1 MAAMRWKTLPLM
13 ILSAVT
19 IAGAQDLPK
28 LIDSPLAGT
37 LGPEVNDASGIEF
50 SPNGTRVLVT
60 QGASI
65 SLLDS
70 TTLRAIWNRHLSGD
84 LQAGF
89 TNDNSAIFVYSKTTG
104 QVIDLDPATGAVR
117 RLVGS
122 YDAGRTLRVGTT
134 YFALFSVSD
143 VDTTIARFHRT
154 SDGGFVREWS
164 DERVELLTGNKGF
177 AGAGA
182 SEYFYSRRSRIKV
195 ADGTIE
201 RYRVDANNT
210 HAMYLGGDELGNI
223 VQAVWTRSG
232 ENNGTFQNLR
242 VVRADG
248 TTLNLPAPAAGES
261 VSFGGFYIEN
271 NVRTVTVLTQKL
283 VSGVPTVSA
292 RRYSIVNGASTGSIN
307 YTSAVAGAYAA
318 SHVPFG
324 RKMSLT
330 TGRLI
335 SFRPDVVAGTSIG
348 AFYPGGATST
358 RTGEIIG
365 SISGLVATT
374 AGALYSSWTP
384 VSGAKREGLAFIA
397 RKGKAVTWEKFQP
410 GTWTGAGTPSAIDF
424 SPANTLYGQA
434 VFGKTGTPD
443 AVDLYSFWTGVR
455 VGRLEA
461 SYNSLAFANETDLF
475 AQRTSGNKIDLL
487 RLASGN
493 ISSVLTIDDSATFP
507 LTFGGGKL
515 AVINYTASRK
525 DLKLYDTTGA
535 SATLALTTQPIRAK
549 IGTDKVLTLVSFG
562 PNADQIKLDRYNV
575 AGATPVLLNTAN
587 IAFPYSS
594 AGDVRAAISG
604 NNRVLALSAPNLGAT
619 AHFGQLKSTLKLF
632 RLPDLTPLATYS
644 DVLPGALAGLELPP
658 DGALTYAL
666 FGHNAPGFLTPAWV
680 DKLVAPATLGG
691 GDSST
696 LNIQLPFRVQEAVTV
711 NLSASGGIDLPAT
724 ATIPVNDYQVTV
736 PITVQQ
742 TTSTNTRTITATV
755 NGIAT
760 TLNISVVPPRPQSVV
775 LNPTTVKGGTS
786 STATLNIIGV
796 APTGGLTVNLA
807 SNNANAQVPPTVVV
821 PEGTKTV
828 NFTVT
833 TNPVATTV
841 NAAAISATGNGAT
854 ASANL
859 KIEAPKVASF
869 VLNSASV
876 TGGDKVKATVTLDG
890 PAPAGGLTVT
900 VNTSL
905 ATAIASTTIVVPAGS
920 TTASKS
926 LPTVPVYPDKNVTLT
941 AVYQA
946 SSVPATVQVKAAR
959 VVSAIITPG
968 RGDAGDSVTA
978 YILLSGPAAG
988 SYPLTLTINGV
999 TQTIPVTAGAV
1010 YVPFTFNVPAIP
1022 AGTYTVTIGN
1032 DLGAVTTTFE
1042 VTD

>member
-1 MAAMRWKTLPLM
+1 MATMRWKTLPLM
-13 ILSAVT
+13 ILSAVS

-37 LGPEVNDASGIEF
+37 LGPEANDASGVEF

-60 QGASI
+60 QGASL

-104 QVIDLDPATGAVR
+104 QVIELDPATGAVR

-122 YDAGRTLRVGTT
+122 YEAGRTLRVGTT
-134 YFALFSVSD
+134 YFSLFSVSD
-143 VDTTIARFHRT
+143 VDTTIARFYRT

-177 AGAGA
+177 SGAGA
-182 SEYFYSRRSRIKV
+182 TEYFYSRRSRIKV
-195 ADGTIE
+195 SDGSVE

-210 HAMYLGGDELGNI
+210 HAMYLGGDELGNV

-232 ENNGTFQNLR
+232 EYNGTFQNLR

-248 TTLNLPAPAAGES
+248 SILNLPAPAAGES
-261 VSFGGFYIEN
+261 VSFAGFYIEGG
-271 NVRTVTVLTQKL
+271 VRTVTVLTQKV
-283 VSGVPTVSA
+283 VSGVPSVSA

-307 YTSAVAGAYAA
+307 YTSAVAGTYAA

-324 RKMSLT
+324 RKMSLS
-330 TGRLI
+330 TGRMI
-335 SFRPDVVAGTSIG
+335 SFRPDPLASTSIG
-348 AFYPGGATST
+348 TFYPGSSVST
-358 RTGEIIG
+358 RSGEIIG

-374 AGALYSSWTP
+374 SGALYSSWTT
-384 VSGAKREGLAFIA
+384 VSGAKREGLAFIP

-410 GTWTGAGTPSAIDF
+410 GTWTGTGTRSVFDS
-424 SPANTLYGQA
+424 SPGNTLFGHA
-434 VFGKTGTPD
+434 VSGKTGTPD

-461 SYNSLAFANETDLF
+461 GYNSLAFVNEADLF

-487 RLASGN
+487 RLASGSL
-493 ISSVLTIDDSATFP
+493 SSVLTIDDSGTFP

-575 AGATPVLLNTAN
+575 AGATPVLLGTTN
-587 IAFPYSS
+587 IAFPYSA
-594 AGDVRAAISG
+594 AGDVRAAISA
-604 NNRVLALSAPNLGAT
+604 NNRVLALSAPNTGAT
-619 AHFGQLKSTLKLF
+619 AHFGQVKSTLKLF
-632 RLPDLTPLATYS
+632 RLPDLVPLATYS
-644 DVLPGALAGLELPP
+644 DFLPGSLAGLELPS
-658 DGALTYAL
+658 DGSLTYAL
-666 FGHNAPGFLTPAWV
+666 FGQNAPGFSTPAWV
-680 DKLVAPATLGG
+680 DKLLAPATLGG
-691 GDSST
+691 GDSAT
-696 LNIQLPFRVQEAVTV
+696 LTIQLPFRVLEASTVT
-711 NLSASGGIDLPAT
+711 LAASGGIDLPAT
-724 ATIPVNDYQVTV
+724 VTVPANEYQVNV

-742 TTSTNTRTITATV
+742 TTATNTRTISATL

-760 TLNISVVPPRPQSVV
+760 NLNIAVVPPRPQSLT

-796 APTGGLTVNLA
+796 APAGGLTVTLA
-807 SNNANAQVPPTVVV
+807 SNNANAQVPASVVV
-821 PEGTKTV
+821 PAGAKTV
-828 NFTVT
+828 NFTVNT
-833 TNPVATTV
+833 SAVATTV
-841 NAAAISATGNGAT
+841 NAAAISATANGAT
-854 ASANL
+854 STANL
-859 KIEAPKVASF
+859 KIEAPKVSAF
-869 VLNSASV
+869 VLNSSSV
-876 TGGDKVKATVTLDG
+876 MGGDKVKATVTLDG

-905 ATAIASTTIVVPAGS
+905 ATAVASTTIVVPAGS

-926 LPTVPVYPDKNVTLT
+926 LPTLPVYPDKTVTLT
-941 AVYQA
+941 AVYQS
-946 SSVPATVQVKAAR
+946 SSVAANVQVKAAR
-959 VVSAIITPG
+959 VVSAIVTPG

-978 YILLSGPAAG
+978 YILLSGPASG

-999 TQTIPVTAGAV
+999 TQTVPVTAGAV
-1010 YVPFTFNVPAIP
+1010 YVPFTFTVPSIP

-1032 DLGAVTTTFE
+1032 DLGGVTTMFE